1 MGNSILFILVQFLLI
16 FTLLF
21 VAILLFR
28 VKNALALERRITKFS
43 IESITDR
50 PLSFF
55 DRLSLKYNNLVNKIS
70 KALTKS
76 RILVKYSKRYDKY
89 IDKTKIIKN
98 KTMDIIANKIL
109 ISIIALIITIISD
122 VLRGQPFG
130 LFQITIT
137 LIIGFFIPDIF
148 LIINYE
154 RKQKQIENDLLKA
167 VLIMSNAFKSGRSI
181 MQAVEIVSKELDGPI
196 SEEFKK
202 MYIDLTYGL
211 DLDVVFERLSS
222 RIKLEETKYMA
233 SSLVIL
239 NKTGGN
245 IVKVF
250 SSIERSFFERKKL
263 NDELKSV
270 TALSNFVFKILV
282 AIPFIIFIM
291 IYILNPSY
299 FLPLINTVI
308 GKILLIII
316 LMIYTLYIIIVRRLI
331 RIREWLTIWKI
342 KKLKL

>member
-1 MGNSILFILVQFLLI
+1 MENLFTVVQFLLI
-16 FTLLF
+16 IGLLGVVVYIIKF
-21 VAILLFR
+21 
-28 VKNALALERRITKFS
+28 KKTLALEKRITRFS
-43 IESITDR
+43 TISLTDR

-55 DRLSLKYNNLVNKIS
+55 DKLNSKYNYLINKITQILS
-70 KALTKS
+70 KSK
-76 RILVKYSKRYDKY
+76 ILAKYSLRYDKY
-89 IDKTKIIKN
+89 LDKTKVIRDKS
-98 KTMDIIANKIL
+98 MDIVSSKVLVSLIAFV
-109 ISIIALIITIISD
+109 ITLISD
-122 VLRGQPFG
+122 VLRGQSFT
-130 LFQITIT
+130 LFQIILS
-137 LIIGFFIPDIF
+137 LIVGFFIPDVF
-148 LIINYE
+148 LVIKQK
-154 RKQKQIENDLLKA
+154 RKQKQIEEDLFKA

-181 MQAVEIVSKELDGPI
+181 MQAVEIVYKELDGPI

-211 DLDVVFERLSS
+211 ELDVVFDRLSS
-222 RIKLEETKYMA
+222 RIKLDETKYMA

-270 TALSNFVFKILV
+270 TALSSFVFKILV

-299 FLPLINTVI
+299 FAPLVTTII

-316 LMIYTLYIIIVRRLI
+316 LLIYVLYIVIVRRLI
-331 RIREWLTIWKI
+331 RIRDWYYEK
-342 KKLKL
+342 

>member
-1 MGNSILFILVQFLLI
+1 MENLFTVVQFLLI
-16 FTLLF
+16 IGLLGVVVYIIKF
-21 VAILLFR
+21 
-28 VKNALALERRITKFS
+28 KKTLALEKRITRFS
-43 IESITDR
+43 TISLTDR

-55 DRLSLKYNNLVNKIS
+55 DKLNSKYNYLINKITKILS
-70 KALTKS
+70 KSK
-76 RILVKYSKRYDKY
+76 ILAKYSLRYDKY
-89 IDKTKIIKN
+89 LDKTKVIRDKS
-98 KTMDIIANKIL
+98 MDIVSSKVLVSLIAFV
-109 ISIIALIITIISD
+109 ITLISD
-122 VLRGQPFG
+122 VLRGQSFT
-130 LFQITIT
+130 LFQIILS
-137 LIIGFFIPDIF
+137 LIVGFFIPDVF
-148 LIINYE
+148 LVIKQK
-154 RKQKQIENDLLKA
+154 RKQKQIEEDLFKA

-181 MQAVEIVSKELDGPI
+181 MQAVEIVYKELDGPI

-211 DLDVVFERLSS
+211 ELDVVFDRLSS
-222 RIKLEETKYMA
+222 RIKLDETKYMT

-270 TALSNFVFKILV
+270 TALSSFVFKILV

-299 FLPLINTVI
+299 FAPLVTTII

-316 LMIYTLYIIIVRRLI
+316 LLIYVLYIVIVRRLI
-331 RIREWLTIWKI
+331 RIRD
-342 KKLKL
+342 

>member
-1 MGNSILFILVQFLLI
+1 MGNSIIFTIIQFLLI
-16 FTLLF
+16 IGLIV
-21 VAILLFR
+21 VACYLIKF
-28 VKNALALERRITKFS
+28 KNALALEKRVTRFS
-43 IESITDR
+43 IESITDK

-55 DRLSLKYNNLVNKIS
+55 DKLNNKYNNIINKI
-70 KALTKS
+70 TKS
-76 RILVKYSKRYDKY
+76 LSKSKLFISYSKRYDKY
-89 IDKTKIIKN
+89 LDKTKIIRYKAI
-98 KTMDIIANKIL
+98 DIVSNKIFVSL
-109 ISIIALIITIISD
+109 VALIITVISD
-122 VLRGQPFG
+122 VLRGKSFSIM
-130 LFQITIT
+130 QI
-137 LIIGFFIPDIF
+137 IISLLVGFYIPDIF
-148 LIINYE
+148 LLINE
-154 RKQKQIENDLLKA
+154 KKRKKRIEDDLFKA

-181 MQAVEIVSKELDGPI
+181 MQAVEIVSNELDGPI

-211 DLDVVFERLSS
+211 ELDVVFDRLSN
-222 RIKLEETKYMA
+222 RIKLDETKYMA

-250 SSIERSFFERKKL
+250 SSIERSFFERKQL

-291 IYILNPSY
+291 IYILNPGY
-299 FLPLINTVI
+299 FVPLVTTII

-316 LMIYTLYIIIVRRLI
+316 LLIYVLYIVIVRKLI
-331 RIREWLTIWKI
+331 RIKD
-342 KKLKL
+342 

>member
-1 MGNSILFILVQFLLI
+1 MENLFTVVQFLLI
-16 FTLLF
+16 IGLLGVVVYIIKF
-21 VAILLFR
+21 
-28 VKNALALERRITKFS
+28 KKTLALEKRITRFS
-43 IESITDR
+43 TISLTDR

-55 DRLSLKYNNLVNKIS
+55 DKLNSKYNYLINKITQILS
-70 KALTKS
+70 KSK
-76 RILVKYSKRYDKY
+76 ILAKYSLRYDKY
-89 IDKTKIIKN
+89 LDKTKVIRDKS
-98 KTMDIIANKIL
+98 MDIVSSKVLVSLIAFV
-109 ISIIALIITIISD
+109 ITLISD
-122 VLRGQPFG
+122 VLRGQSFT
-130 LFQITIT
+130 LFQIILS
-137 LIIGFFIPDIF
+137 LIVGFFIPDVF
-148 LIINYE
+148 LVIKQK
-154 RKQKQIENDLLKA
+154 RKQKQIEEDLFKA

-181 MQAVEIVSKELDGPI
+181 MQAVEIVYKELDGPI

-211 DLDVVFERLSS
+211 ELDVVFDRLSS
-222 RIKLEETKYMA
+222 RIKLDETKYMA

-270 TALSNFVFKILV
+270 TALSSFVFKILV

-299 FLPLINTVI
+299 FAPLVTTII

-316 LMIYTLYIIIVRRLI
+316 LLIYVLYIVIVRRLI
-331 RIREWLTIWKI
+331 RIRD
-342 KKLKL
+342 

>member
-1 MGNSILFILVQFLLI
+1 MENLFTVVQFLLI
-16 FTLLF
+16 IGLLGVVVYIIKF
-21 VAILLFR
+21 
-28 VKNALALERRITKFS
+28 KKTLALEKRITRFS
-43 IESITDR
+43 TISLTDR

-55 DRLSLKYNNLVNKIS
+55 DKLNSKYNYLINKITKILS
-70 KALTKS
+70 KSK
-76 RILVKYSKRYDKY
+76 ILAKYSLRYDKY
-89 IDKTKIIKN
+89 LDKTKVIRDKS
-98 KTMDIIANKIL
+98 MDIVSSKVLVSLIAFV
-109 ISIIALIITIISD
+109 ITLISD
-122 VLRGQPFG
+122 VLRGQSFT
-130 LFQITIT
+130 LFQIILS
-137 LIIGFFIPDIF
+137 LIVGFFIPDVF
-148 LIINYE
+148 LVIKQK
-154 RKQKQIENDLLKA
+154 RKQKQIEEDLFKA

-181 MQAVEIVSKELDGPI
+181 MQAVEIVYKELDGPI

-211 DLDVVFERLSS
+211 ELDVVFDRLSS
-222 RIKLEETKYMA
+222 RIKLDETKYMA

-270 TALSNFVFKILV
+270 TALSSFVFKILV

-299 FLPLINTVI
+299 FVPLVTTIM
-308 GKILLIII
+308 GKVLLIII
-316 LMIYTLYIIIVRRLI
+316 LLIYVLYIVIVRRLI
-331 RIREWLTIWKI
+331 RIRD
-342 KKLKL
+342 

>member
-1 MGNSILFILVQFLLI
+1 MDIVS
-16 FTLLF
+16 
-21 VAILLFR
+21 
-28 VKNALALERRITKFS
+28 
-43 IESITDR
+43 
-50 PLSFF
+50 
-55 DRLSLKYNNLVNKIS
+55 NKIFVS
-70 KALTKS
+70 LVAL
-76 RILVKYSKRYDKY
+76 V
-89 IDKTKIIKN
+89 
-98 KTMDIIANKIL
+98 
-109 ISIIALIITIISD
+109 ITIISD
-122 VLRGQPFG
+122 VLRGKSFG
-130 LFQITIT
+130 VMQI
-137 LIIGFFIPDIF
+137 IISLLVGFYIPDIF
-148 LIINYE
+148 LLINE
-154 RKQKQIENDLLKA
+154 KKRRKQIEDDLFKA

-211 DLDVVFERLSS
+211 ELDVVFDRLSN

-291 IYILNPSY
+291 IYILNPGY
-299 FLPLINTVI
+299 FVPLVTTII

-316 LMIYTLYIIIVRRLI
+316 LLIYVLYIVIVRKLI
-331 RIREWLTIWKI
+331 KI
-342 KKLKL
+342 KD

>member
-1 MGNSILFILVQFLLI
+1 MENLFTVVQFLLI
-16 FTLLF
+16 IGLLGVVVYIIKF
-21 VAILLFR
+21 
-28 VKNALALERRITKFS
+28 KKTLALEKRITRFS
-43 IESITDR
+43 TISLTDR

-55 DRLSLKYNNLVNKIS
+55 DKLNSKYNYLINKITKILS
-70 KALTKS
+70 KSK
-76 RILVKYSKRYDKY
+76 ILAKYSLRYDKY
-89 IDKTKIIKN
+89 LDKTKVIRDKS
-98 KTMDIIANKIL
+98 MDIVSSKVLVSLIAFV
-109 ISIIALIITIISD
+109 ITLISD
-122 VLRGQPFG
+122 VLRGQSFT
-130 LFQITIT
+130 LFQIILS
-137 LIIGFFIPDIF
+137 LIVGFFIPDVF
-148 LIINYE
+148 LVIKQK
-154 RKQKQIENDLLKA
+154 RKQKQIEEDLFKA

-181 MQAVEIVSKELDGPI
+181 MQAVEIVYKELDGPI

-211 DLDVVFERLSS
+211 ELDVVFDRLSS
-222 RIKLEETKYMA
+222 RIKLDETKYMA

-270 TALSNFVFKILV
+270 TALSSFVFKILV

-299 FLPLINTVI
+299 FAPLVTTII

-316 LMIYTLYIIIVRRLI
+316 LLIYVLYIVIVRRLI
-331 RIREWLTIWKI
+331 RIRD
-342 KKLKL
+342 

>member
-1 MGNSILFILVQFLLI
+1 MENLFTVVQFLLI
-16 FTLLF
+16 IGLLGVVVYIIKF
-21 VAILLFR
+21 
-28 VKNALALERRITKFS
+28 KKTLALEKRITRFS
-43 IESITDR
+43 TISLTDR

-55 DRLSLKYNNLVNKIS
+55 DKLNSKYNYLINKITKILS
-70 KALTKS
+70 KSK
-76 RILVKYSKRYDKY
+76 ILAKYSLRYDKY
-89 IDKTKIIKN
+89 LDKTKVIRDKS
-98 KTMDIIANKIL
+98 MDIVSSKVLVSLIAFV
-109 ISIIALIITIISD
+109 ITLISD
-122 VLRGQPFG
+122 VLRGQSFT
-130 LFQITIT
+130 LFQIILS
-137 LIIGFFIPDIF
+137 LIVGFFIPDVF
-148 LIINYE
+148 LVIKQK
-154 RKQKQIENDLLKA
+154 RKQKQIEEDLFKA

-181 MQAVEIVSKELDGPI
+181 MQAVEIVYEELDGPI

-211 DLDVVFERLSS
+211 ELDVVFDRLSS
-222 RIKLEETKYMA
+222 RIKLDETKYMA

-270 TALSNFVFKILV
+270 TALSSFVFKILV

-299 FLPLINTVI
+299 FAPLVTTII

-316 LMIYTLYIIIVRRLI
+316 LLIYVLYIVIVRRLI
-331 RIREWLTIWKI
+331 RIRD
-342 KKLKL
+342 

>member
-1 MGNSILFILVQFLLI
+1 MENLFTVVQFLLI
-16 FTLLF
+16 IGLLGVVVYIIKF
-21 VAILLFR
+21 
-28 VKNALALERRITKFS
+28 KKTLALEKRITRFS
-43 IESITDR
+43 TISLTDR

-55 DRLSLKYNNLVNKIS
+55 DKLNSKYNYLINKITKILS
-70 KALTKS
+70 KSK
-76 RILVKYSKRYDKY
+76 ILAKYSLRYDKY
-89 IDKTKIIKN
+89 LDKTKVIRDKA
-98 KTMDIIANKIL
+98 MDIVSSKVLVSLIAFV
-109 ISIIALIITIISD
+109 ITLISD
-122 VLRGQPFG
+122 VLRGQSFT
-130 LFQITIT
+130 LFQIILS
-137 LIIGFFIPDIF
+137 LIVGFFIPDVF
-148 LIINYE
+148 LVIKQK
-154 RKQKQIENDLLKA
+154 RKQKQIEEDLFKA

-181 MQAVEIVSKELDGPI
+181 MQAVEIVYKELDGPI

-211 DLDVVFERLSS
+211 ELDVVFDRLSS
-222 RIKLEETKYMA
+222 RIKLDETKYMA

-270 TALSNFVFKILV
+270 TALSSFVFKILV

-299 FLPLINTVI
+299 FAPLVTTII

-316 LMIYTLYIIIVRRLI
+316 LLIYVLYIVIVRRLI
-331 RIREWLTIWKI
+331 RIRD
-342 KKLKL
+342 